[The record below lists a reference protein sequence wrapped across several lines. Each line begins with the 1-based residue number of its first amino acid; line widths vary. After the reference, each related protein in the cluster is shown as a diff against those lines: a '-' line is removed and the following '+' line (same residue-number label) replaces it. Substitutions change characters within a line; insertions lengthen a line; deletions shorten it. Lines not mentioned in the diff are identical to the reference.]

1 MSERTNCKLALLAA
15 ILASAVFCNIA
26 LAENIQPI
34 DNSKNTTQES
44 LSTQNIPTMTGITA
58 PEEIKSVDLKTP
70 SSTAQTIQKEPE
82 PAVLQNITDEQQK
95 KNIIPVLELKGG
107 VKQTEE
113 TAKPPSALKSW
124 LNGDY
129 ATGDWKG
136 LRTRLEDHGIYVN
149 GSYLSGSFQKMYGG
163 YTKKRPFRSY
173 GLVDTN
179 LEVDTQKLGLWPGG
193 RAFTRF
199 QNKHGQ
205 GLSRDFIGDYQGFD
219 SYDFRTFAQLSEY
232 WYEQSL
238 LSDRIK
244 LKLGKQDANSDFS
257 VLDSGFEFV
266 SSSFSFSPNLPMSSY
281 PASAM
286 GALLTIQPKD
296 WVSLRSGWYDGEAN
310 NRDSSFR
317 NAFNSNNSSLFIDEL
332 SLTHSIK
339 KHPGKAFAGYWL
351 HTKNV
356 DELTSSADMK
366 TFGNNTGFYLG
377 AEQMV
382 IKENKDENDDQGL
395 TMLGQFAWAPTSRS
409 EIPRY
414 YGVGIM
420 YKGLIPKRD
429 EDALGIGTSI
439 VGFNRRLKD
448 IADDGR
454 KGHES
459 ILELF
464 YKIKITNWL
473 FLQPDMQFV
482 FNANGQSKNAC
493 VMGVRTFISF

>member
-1 MSERTNCKLALLAA
+1 MRERTHCKLALLSA
-15 ILASAVFCNIA
+15 IIVSTVFCNSA
-26 LAENIQPI
+26 LAESIQTIDSSGANTQESNEQNIQPT
-34 DNSKNTTQES
+34 SA
-44 LSTQNIPTMTGITA
+44 ITA
-58 PEEIKSVDLKTP
+58 PEEIKSIDFKKP
-70 SSTAQTIQKEPE
+70 SNTTTSVQQDTET
-82 PAVLQNITDEQQK
+82 AVLQNITDEQQK

-113 TAKPPSALKSW
+113 TTKPPSALKSW

-129 ATGDWKG
+129 ATGDWRG
-136 LRTRLEDHGIYVN
+136 FRTGLEDHGIYVN
-149 GSYLSGSFQKMYGG
+149 GSYLSGSFQKLYGG

-193 RAFTRF
+193 VAFTRF

-205 GLSRDFIGDYQGFD
+205 GLSRDFIGDYQGFEG
-219 SYDFRTFAQLSEY
+219 YDFRTFTQMTEY
-232 WYEQSL
+232 WYEQSI

-266 SSSFSFSPNLPMSSY
+266 SSSFSFSPNLPISSY
-281 PASAM
+281 PAPAM
-286 GALLTIQPKD
+286 GALLTLQPKD
-296 WVSLRSGWYDGEAN
+296 WIYLKSGWYDGEAN

-317 NAFNSNNSSLFIDEL
+317 NAFNSNNSSLFVDEL
-332 SLTHSIK
+332 NIKHSIK
-339 KHPGKAFAGYWL
+339 NHPGKAFTGYWL

-356 DELTSSADMK
+356 DELTNSANTK
-366 TFGNNTGFYLG
+366 TYGSNTGFYIG

-382 IKENKDENDDQGL
+382 IKENKDQNDAQGL

-414 YGVGIM
+414 YGIGLV
-420 YKGLIPKRD
+420 YKGLLPKRN
-429 EDALGIGTSI
+429 EDTLGIGTSI

-448 IADDGR
+448 MADDGR

-459 ILELF
+459 ILEIF
-464 YKIKITNWL
+464 YKIKVTNWL